1 MQISGTPGETLSL
14 PATELIKS
22 SNTRFR
28 VLTLLIVLASLTYF
42 DRLCISVAAPAI
54 VDEFR
59 FSPVQMGY
67 IFSAFT
73 FAYAL
78 FEIPSGWFGDYFGTR
93 KALTRIVLWWSGFTM
108 LTAATRGFTSLFIVR
123 LMFGAG

>member
-1 MQISGTPGETLSL
+1 MQITGTPDDAAAIAVAGA
-14 PATELIKS
+14 ATEAAP
-22 SNTRFR
+22 TRAR
-28 VLTLLIVLASLTYF
+28 YKVLSLLIVLAALTYF

-54 VDEFR
+54 AEEFQ

-73 FAYAL
+73 LAYAA

-93 KALTRIVLWWSGFTM
+93 AALTRIVLW
-108 LTAATRGFTSLFIVR
+108 
-123 LMFGAG
+123 